1 MISENLLNEIN
12 AAYSQLETR
21 MIAVYGS
28 LYHRMFELECGWYNG
43 HYSLGEDGE
52 WNRDSYPIPVVSV
65 KGLCDVEV
73 SFTGITLT
81 TKMRRTQAIEYSFV
95 KFANYDFEA
104 YGVADYL
111 NNYRSKGE
119 SIEEFKKNL
128 KGTKEREIF
137 ITFTIPEDMIGDKL
151 YNFAKLLKREG
162 FYY

>member
-12 AAYSQLETR
+12 TAYSQLETR

>member
-12 AAYSQLETR
+12 AAYSQIETR

-28 LYHRMFELECGWYNG
+28 LYHKMFELECGWYNG

-81 TKMRRTQAIEYSFV
+81 TKMSRMQAIEYSFV

-128 KGTKEREIF
+128 KATKEREIF
-137 ITFTIPEDMIGDKL
+137 ITFTIPEEMIGDKL

>member
-12 AAYSQLETR
+12 SAYSQLETR

-43 HYSLGEDGE
+43 HYSLGEDGG
-52 WNRDSYPIPVVSV
+52 WVRDSYPIPVVSV
-65 KGLCDVEV
+65 KGLCDVEI

-81 TKMRRTQAIEYSFV
+81 TKMRRTQAIEYSFA
-95 KFANYDFEA
+95 KLAKYDFEA
-104 YGVADYL
+104 YGVKDYL
-111 NNYRSKGE
+111 SSYRSKGE
-119 SIEEFKKNL
+119 SIQEFKKKLSN
-128 KGTKEREIF
+128 TKEREIF
-137 ITFTIPEDMIGDKL
+137 ITFTIPEEMTGDEM